1 MTLWIELLAMKGS
14 TYFRVQRVKSCFR
27 LGLTF
32 LQPDSSPAKKINRT
46 FFSSSSSRCSV
57 SFRRRW
63 KPDRVWTLSRA
74 SHLLLNVFLSPLSTS
89 TSSSSWMNRHRRR
102 WSSRPQMLSLPCL
115 ARSLVFWAQE
125 SLICDRCLDKKRSFC
140 RQIFLKLNNTL
151 LSKQYV
157 WHSAMIRLLNN

>member
-1 MTLWIELLAMKGS
+1 MNWGFSTERFYLLEGTTGQELLQA
-14 TYFRVQRVKSCFR
+14 RVDF
-27 LGLTF
+27 
-32 LQPDSSPAKKINRT
+32 SPTWFKPGKKNQSD
-46 FFSSSSSRCSV
+46 FFSSSSSRCSK

-74 SHLLLNVFLSPLSTS
+74 SHLLLNVFLSPLS

-140 RQIFLKLNNTL
+140 RKIFLKLNTTL

-157 WHSAMIRLLNN
+157 WHSAMIRLLNNLKNGS